1 MTFSTK
7 TIATL
12 AFAAIAA
19 CHGVL
24 PVRAGELAISVGP
37 AKGITL
43 LVGSKRAVGYYVADA
58 GACDLTLMVAE
69 TYLNE
74 DTVIPT
80 ATRVRSVIGA
90 GTTAHVETID
100 GASLAFTC
108 TAGAKAMTIEK
119 YDRVAYQAPRS

>member
-7 TIATL
+7 TLATL
-12 AFAAIAA
+12 AFAAVAA
-19 CHGVL
+19 SHGAL
-24 PVRAGELAISVGP
+24 PVRAGDSAISVGP

-43 LVGSKRAVGYYVADA
+43 LVGTKRAVGYYVADA

-80 ATRVRSVIGA
+80 ATRIRSVIGA
-90 GTTAHVETID
+90 GTTAHVETLD

-108 TAGAKAMTIEK
+108 ATGATSMTVEK
-119 YDRVAYQAPRS
+119 YDRVAYQAPKS